1 MSKDS
6 NTQHRATRQHPLT
19 KIIVER
25 HYVGTEKMETVFKR
39 IAEEQITKKVK
50 PVWDGGDKT
59 DADRQRMVYAMDMF
73 FVQPPDIPLMPLL
86 ADCAELF
93 KKHDGRELQA
103 AFSVDKVVG
112 GQLRLCINLA

>member
-6 NTQHRATRQHPLT
+6 KAQQRAARQHPPT

-50 PVWDGGDKT
+50 EIVENN
-59 DADRQRMVYAMDMF
+59 A
-73 FVQPPDIPLMPLL
+73 
-86 ADCAELF
+86 
-93 KKHDGRELQA
+93 
-103 AFSVDKVVG
+103 
-112 GQLRLCINLA
+112 N

>member
-6 NTQHRATRQHPLT
+6 KAQQRATRQHPPT

-50 PVWDGGDKT
+50 EIAENNANVRKGHVKENQERTPRKENAG
-59 DADRQRMVYAMDMF
+59 QVYGYHR
-73 FVQPPDIPLMPLL
+73 PIRLS
-86 ADCAELF
+86 ER
-93 KKHDGRELQA
+93 RE
-103 AFSVDKVVG
+103 
-112 GQLRLCINLA
+112 RP

>member
-6 NTQHRATRQHPLT
+6 NTGQRATRQHPPT

-50 PVWDGGDKT
+50 EIAENNANVRKGHVKGGCKKSC
-59 DADRQRMVYAMDMF
+59 VY
-73 FVQPPDIPLMPLL
+73 
-86 ADCAELF
+86 
-93 KKHDGRELQA
+93 G
-103 AFSVDKVVG
+103 
-112 GQLRLCINLA
+112 